1 MSDIKRYMKEVSSL
15 LNCADKEKAYYLG
28 IIQNNIEEDVDQL
41 SYEEIVQRLGTPE
54 EWVNAHLEARG
65 GETYRKTVG
74 TLKRK
79 ANLLKWI
86 VAAIVVLVLAV
97 VIYFYFANESGR
109 SSGGGYGDPSII
121 SSAMESTN

>member
-1 MSDIKRYMKEVSSL
+1 MSDIKRYMKEVSAL

-54 EWVNAHLEARG
+54 EWINAHLEARG

-74 TLKRK
+74 ALKRK
-79 ANLLKWI
+79 ANLL
-86 VAAIVVLVLAV
+86 
-97 VIYFYFANESGR
+97 
-109 SSGGGYGDPSII
+109 
-121 SSAMESTN
+121 

>member
-28 IIQNNIEEDVDQL
+28 IIQNNIEEDADQL

-74 TLKRK
+74 ALKRK
-79 ANLLKWI
+79 ANHLKWI
-86 VAAIVVLVLAV
+86 LTAIVVLVLAV
-97 VIYFYFANESGR
+97 VIYFYFANDGSRGN
-109 SSGGGYGDPSII
+109 GGDYGSPSII
-121 SSAMESTN
+121 STMETTQ

>member
-1 MSDIKRYMKEVSSL
+1 MSDIKRSMKEVSSL

-28 IIQNNIEEDVDQL
+28 IIQNNIEEDADQL
-41 SYEEIVQRLGTPE
+41 SYGEIVQRLGTPE

-74 TLKRK
+74 ALKRK

-86 VAAIVVLVLAV
+86 VVVVVLIIVAAIVY
-97 VIYFYFANESGR
+97 ICIINEKERG
-109 SSGGGYGDPSII
+109 SGGSYDEPLII
-121 SSAMESTN
+121 STEVSNTQ

>member
-1 MSDIKRYMKEVSSL
+1 MRDIKRYMKEVSSL
-15 LNCADKEKAYYLG
+15 LNCADKEKAYYLD
-28 IIQNNIEEDVDQL
+28 IIQNNIEEDADQL
-41 SYEEIVQRLGTPE
+41 SYGEIVQRLGTPE

-86 VAAIVVLVLAV
+86 VVVVVLIIVAAIVY
-97 VIYFYFANESGR
+97 ICIINEKERG
-109 SSGGGYGDPSII
+109 SGGNYDEPLII
-121 SSAMESTN
+121 STEVSNTQ